1 MPLNST
7 VIGTALGLAIAA
19 WFGVF
24 CRRSPQRAIVLLV
37 ALAWVPY
44 PRVFELSGSRISQSL
59 FMVEVL
65 STVLIACWWFGR
77 LHPPRPA
84 IVLSPVNR
92 PLLLIIPVSLISLLW
107 SLGGVDPN
115 VPAQNV
121 KLAVSVG
128 QVLLLVWPVGLYFAA
143 ANTIRDTRTMQTIVR
158 MVVVMA
164 IPSIALPFVPAAW
177 RTYLSW
183 SIYFALVA
191 SPLCFAAS
199 FDTRSP
205 LRKIG
210 YWMIAVSPLIHGISI
225 GKAFLYATT
234 SIALLVVAHL
244 KGRKV
249 LVAAIPIALGVYVL
263 AAAATGSFVPWPL
276 EELLDIERKQQS
288 WGGRAGRLALAAD
301 TLAIWARHPIFG
313 VGPGNSWPYMHR
325 YSVIDT
331 PHNQYLNLLLELG
344 IVGVGCFVWF
354 IAGALKTGVDALR
367 NIPDGFC
374 RTLVV
379 GWFGFFCGMVV
390 SALTGD
396 FIFHSIRNGGL
407 EMFSAYY
414 LQWIFLGMVVRAV
427 EIEGRAA

>member
-1 MPLNST
+1 MPVNST
-7 VIGTALGLAIAA
+7 VIGTALGLAIGA
-19 WFGVF
+19 WFAVL
-24 CRRSPQRAIVLLV
+24 CRRSPQRAIVVFV
-37 ALAWVPY
+37 ALAWLPF

-65 STVLIACWWFGR
+65 STVVIASWWLGR
-77 LHPPRPA
+77 VRPPRPA
-84 IVLSPVNR
+84 IAESPVNR
-92 PLLLIIPVSLISLLW
+92 PLLLMIPVALISLLW

-121 KLAVSVG
+121 KLAVSAG
-128 QVLLLVWPVGLYFAA
+128 QVLLLAWPVGLYFVA
-143 ANTIRDTRTMQTIVR
+143 ANTIRGIGTMQTIVK

-164 IPSIALPFVPAAW
+164 IPSVALPFVPAAW
-177 RTYLSW
+177 RTYLIW
-183 SIYFALVA
+183 SVYFALVA

-205 LRKIG
+205 LKKIG
-210 YWMIAVSPLIHGISI
+210 YWMLAASPLVYGVVI

-234 SIALLVVAHL
+234 SIALLVVARL
-244 KGRKV
+244 KGRKA
-249 LVAAIPIALGVYVL
+249 LLAAVPIGLGLYVL

-276 EELLDIERKQQS
+276 QELLDIEQKQQS
-288 WGGRAGRLALAAD
+288 WGGRAGRLALASD

-344 IVGVGCFVWF
+344 IVGLGCFLWF
-354 IAGALKTGVDALR
+354 IAGALKLGFDALR
-367 NIPDGFC
+367 NMPDGFS

-379 GWFGFFCGMVV
+379 GWFGLFCGMVV

-396 FIFHSIRNGGL
+396 FVFHSIRNGGL
-407 EMFSAYY
+407 EMFSGYY
-414 LQWIFLGMVVRAV
+414 LQWIFLGMVVRAA
-427 EIEGRAA
+427 EIERRVA